1 MFICQRQNM
10 YKRYSYETL
19 MIEFINNPEFVTP
32 IYWNY
37 LDDCLPTVGRTKRF
51 NNQIFSN
58 INISNI
64 NITAKSNLY
73 WLYRNQNSVFGERR
87 PRNCSQLITIK
98 FTFIYINSLW
108 LIGTRFI
115 FNNKL
120 VFFKS
125 HTRSS

>member
-73 WLYRNQNSVFGERR
+73 WLYRNQNSVFGVGGQEIVH
-87 PRNCSQLITIK
+87 SSLLLSLHL
-98 FTFIYINSLW
+98 FISI
-108 LIGTRFI
+108 
-115 FNNKL
+115 
-120 VFFKS
+120 VCD
-125 HTRSS
+125 